1 MNDEGLRAQNRL
13 VSNLHSST
21 SLFMMALIPLLP
33 IVRTSLDLLNQ
44 VNDSKICLIIDSTQ
58 KIRVK
63 IDTQAV
69 FIKSMIDL

>member
-1 MNDEGLRAQNRL
+1 
-13 VSNLHSST
+13 
-21 SLFMMALIPLLP
+21 MMALIPLLP
-33 IVRTSLDLLNQ
+33 IVRTSLNLLNQ